1 MSLQLSNKEFTSIE
15 GLKDI
20 LEKLGK
26 QFIGKSIKEI
36 ANELNVPIELAKN
49 GKVSKSISSIVVAKM
64 FSKGAKKIENIAL
77 FNKFGIKFKTIVQ
90 TRTGGRTEDTKL
102 LMVDFSEITDT
113 TVQFEDSTLY
123 NFCLVYLRK

>member
-1 MSLQLSNKEFTSIE
+1 MSLQLSNNILGKILNHFTPDKEFTSIE

-36 ANELNVPIELAKN
+36 ANELNVPMKLAKN

-64 FSKGAKKIENIAL
+64 FSKKAQKLRRLHYSTSLGLSPRRLFKLEGVEQKIQN
-77 FNKFGIKFKTIVQ
+77 
-90 TRTGGRTEDTKL
+90 
-102 LMVDFSEITDT
+102 
-113 TVQFEDSTLY
+113 
-123 NFCLVYLRK
+123 C